1 MTPLWHPNLAKLTL
15 WPQEPPVT
23 CWPWQLQREG
33 VPAWQAPEPWA
44 LVGHWKPPGW
54 RQHHDQF
61 TCILT
66 GGPPEVEHGMWELW
80 SAVRGYDC
88 THRGVSLTWGT
99 AGSAMKSTVLQP
111 CCCSEGQESQS
122 ALLTTPSHRTSLFIP
137 SPMLQIPAL
146 KSGAAP
152 VHQALTTTLLSCLEL
167 RHPQPGCSGTELLVF
182 YWHSWHL
189 TPDACKTNTY
199 HWNETGQR
207 EQPNNTAHFILQKTQ
222 LKLQI
227 TKMAQKS

>member
-66 GGPPEVEHGMWELW
+66 GGPPEVEHGMWELQ

-88 THRGVSLTWGT
+88 AHRGVSLTWGT

-122 ALLTTPSHRTSLFIP
+122 ALYSPLHHTEPAYLF
-137 SPMLQIPAL
+137 PA
-146 KSGAAP
+146 
-152 VHQALTTTLLSCLEL
+152 QCYRYLLWNQEL
-167 RHPQPGCSGTELLVF
+167 LLCTRHSPQPFWVVWSWGT
-182 YWHSWHL
+182 HSL
-189 TPDACKTNTY
+189 GVLGLN
-199 HWNETGQR
+199 
-207 EQPNNTAHFILQKTQ
+207 F
-222 LKLQI
+222 
-227 TKMAQKS
+227 

>member
-66 GGPPEVEHGMWELW
+66 GGPPEVEHGMWELQ

-88 THRGVSLTWGT
+88 AHRGVSLTWGT
-99 AGSAMKSTVLQP
+99 AGSAMKSAVLQP
-111 CCCSEGQESQS
+111 SAAQRARRAKVLSTHHSITQNQLIYSQPNVTDTCSEIRSCSCAPGTHHNPSELFGVEAPTAWVFWDWTFSF
-122 ALLTTPSHRTSLFIP
+122 LLAFMTSHTWCMQNKHLPLEWDRTEGTT
-137 SPMLQIPAL
+137 
-146 KSGAAP
+146 
-152 VHQALTTTLLSCLEL
+152 
-167 RHPQPGCSGTELLVF
+167 
-182 YWHSWHL
+182 
-189 TPDACKTNTY
+189 
-199 HWNETGQR
+199 
-207 EQPNNTAHFILQKTQ
+207 
-222 LKLQI
+222 
-227 TKMAQKS
+227 